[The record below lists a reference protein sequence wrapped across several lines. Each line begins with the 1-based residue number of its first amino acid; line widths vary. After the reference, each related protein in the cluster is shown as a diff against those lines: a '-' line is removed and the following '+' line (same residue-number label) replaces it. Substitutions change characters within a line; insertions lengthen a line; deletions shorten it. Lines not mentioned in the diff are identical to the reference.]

1 MARMS
6 KAQKKRM
13 AIAMLSKAEK
23 LAMAEAISFA
33 DVAAV
38 MKIKQKCL
46 KRMGYDPI
54 QRR

>member
-23 LAMAEAISFA
+23 LWAAEALSLD
-33 DVAAV
+33 DVGKI
-38 MKIKQKCL
+38 MSIKQRCL
-46 KRMGYDPI
+46 KRLGYDPKA
-54 QRR
+54 R